1 MNLDHTETQKLLRD
15 TLRGFLEA
23 EVPFAQVREC
33 EIERK
38 TDAKLWAQIAQQ
50 GYLGLP
56 FPADIGGGDGGL
68 VEAGILV
75 EEVARRA
82 AVVPIVEVVAAA
94 LTLHRKCDCP
104 GAPAVV
110 ENVLAGSAIVVPA
123 VLEASDSFEEFALE
137 ADSEGVLR
145 GEKLYVDYAE
155 VATHHLVVARDADG
169 LALYTV
175 GTDDP
180 AVKCEALTPMGRTPQ
195 SRVRYDGAQG
205 KRAGGP
211 DAVAYLIQ
219 VARALTCAQ
228 ILACIDSSLE
238 QTVAY
243 TNVREQ
249 FGRPLATFQAV
260 QHHAANMGM
269 HAESSRFLV
278 YEALDCLER
287 GDATEEQIALV
298 KASLSRAVPDV
309 VMTGHQL
316 HGGQGYIEENDLY
329 FFTIR
334 GKDRA
339 LAWGTAEECLE
350 IVARSVEEKAR
361 WL

>member
-1 MNLDHTETQKLLRD
+1 MNLEPTETQQLLRD

-23 EVPFAQVREC
+23 EVPFSQVREC
-33 EIERK
+33 ELEKK
-38 TDAKLWAQIAQQ
+38 TDTKLWAQLAEQ
-50 GYLGLP
+50 GYLGLA
-56 FPADIGGGDGGL
+56 FPADVGGGDGGL

-75 EEVARRA
+75 EEVCRRA
-82 AVVPIVEVVAAA
+82 AVVPIVEVMAAA
-94 LTLHRKCDCP
+94 LTLGRKCDGP
-104 GAPAVV
+104 GAPHVV
-110 ENVLAGSAIVVPA
+110 ENVLAGNAIVVPA
-123 VLEASDSFEEFALE
+123 VLEANDSFEEFTLE
-137 ADSEGVLR
+137 ADADGVLR

-155 VATHHLVVARDADG
+155 AATHHLVVAKDVDG
-169 LALYTV
+169 LALYTIDV
-175 GTDDP
+175 SDP
-180 AVKCEALTPMGRTPQ
+180 AVKCEPIATMGRTPQ
-195 SRVRYDGAQG
+195 SRVRYDGVQG
-205 KRAGGP
+205 KRAGGA
-211 DAVAYLIQ
+211 DAVSYLIQ

-228 ILACIDSSLE
+228 ILACMDSSLE

-249 FGRPLATFQAV
+249 FGHPLATFQAV
-260 QHHAANMGM
+260 QHHGADMAM
-269 HAESSRFLV
+269 HCEASRFLT
-278 YEALDCLER
+278 YEALDGLER
-287 GDATEEQIALV
+287 GEASEEQVAIA
-298 KASLSRAVPDV
+298 KASLSRAVSAV

-350 IVARSVEEKAR
+350 IVARSVEDKAR

>member
-1 MNLDHTETQKLLRD
+1 MNLDLTETQELLRD

-23 EVPFAQVREC
+23 EVPFSQVREC
-33 EIERK
+33 EVEKK
-38 TDAKLWAQIAQQ
+38 TDTKLWGQLVEQ

-56 FPADIGGGDGGL
+56 FPSEIGGGDGGL

-75 EEVARRA
+75 EEVCRRA
-82 AVVPIVEVVAAA
+82 AVVPIVEVMAAA
-94 LTLHRKCDCP
+94 LTLHRECDCAGEP
-104 GAPAVV
+104 RWV
-110 ENVLAGSAIVVPA
+110 ERILSGDAIVVPA
-123 VLEASDSFEEFALE
+123 VLEANDSFQEFALE
-137 ADSEGVLR
+137 ADAGGLLR
-145 GEKLYVDYAE
+145 GEKLFVDYAE
-155 VATHHLVVARDADG
+155 AASHHLVVARDAEG
-169 LALYTV
+169 AALYTV
-175 GTDDP
+175 DAGDP
-180 AVKCEALTPMGRTPQ
+180 ALKCEPIATMGRTPQ

-205 KRAGGP
+205 QKAGGAE
-211 DAVAYLIQ
+211 AVAYLIQ

-228 ILACIDSSLE
+228 ILACMDSSLE

-249 FGRPLATFQAV
+249 FGQPLATFQAV
-260 QHHAANMGM
+260 QHHAANMDL
-269 HAESSRFLV
+269 HCESSRFLA

-287 GDATEEQIALV
+287 GAATEEQIAIA
-298 KASLSRAVPDV
+298 KASLSRAVSEV

-334 GKDRA
+334 CKDRA
-339 LAWGTAEECLE
+339 LAWGSSEECLE
-350 IVARSVEEKAR
+350 IVARNVEEKAR

>member
-1 MNLDHTETQKLLRD
+1 MDLDYTETQELLRD

-23 EVPFAQVREC
+23 EVPFSQVREC
-33 EIERK
+33 EIEKRS
-38 TDAKLWAQIAQQ
+38 DDKLWAQLVEH

-56 FPADIGGGDGGL
+56 FPSTIGGGDGGF
-68 VEAGILV
+68 VEAGILI
-75 EEVARRA
+75 EEVSRRA
-82 AVVPIVEVVAAA
+82 AVVPIVEVLTAAI
-94 LTLHRKCDCP
+94 TLQRHCP
-104 GAPAVV
+104 GSSEVV
-110 ENVLAGSAIVVPA
+110 GDILNGSAIVVPA
-123 VLEASDSFEEFALE
+123 VLEANDSFDSFELAAS
-137 ADSEGVLR
+137 ADGALR
-145 GEKLYVDYAE
+145 GEKRFVDYAA
-155 VATHHLVVARDADG
+155 VATHHLVSAVGAEGPGLYLVDAR
-169 LALYTV
+169 
-175 GTDDP
+175 DP
-180 AVKCEALTPMGRTPQ
+180 AVKCEPIPTLGRTPQ
-195 SRVRYDGAQG
+195 SVVRYDGAASIRVG
-205 KRAGGP
+205 ER
-211 DAVAYLIQ
+211 DAAAALVQIG
-219 VARALTCAQ
+219 RALTCVQ
-228 ILACIDSSLE
+228 LLACMDASLE

-249 FGRPLATFQAV
+249 FGRPLSTFQAV
-260 QHHAANMGM
+260 QHHAADMGM

-287 GDATEEQIALV
+287 DVATDEQIAV
-298 KASLSRAVPDV
+298 TKASLSRAVPDV

-350 IVARSVEEKAR
+350 IVAANVEDKAQ

>member
-1 MNLDHTETQKLLRD
+1 MELDLTETQELLRD

-23 EVPFAQVREC
+23 EVPFSQVREC
-33 EIERK
+33 EIEKK
-38 TDAKLWAQIAQQ
+38 TDTRLWAQLAEQ

-56 FPADIGGGDGGL
+56 FPSEMAGGDGGL
-68 VEAGILV
+68 VEAGLLV
-75 EEVARRA
+75 EEVSRRA
-82 AVVPIVEVVAAA
+82 ALVPIVEVMAAS
-94 LTLHRKCDCP
+94 LTLKRKCS
-104 GAPAVV
+104 GATQLL
-110 ENVLAGSAIVVPA
+110 ESVLSGSAIVVPA
-123 VLEASDSFEEFALE
+123 VLEANDSFESFALE
-137 ADSEGVLR
+137 ADAEGVLR
-145 GEKLYVDYAE
+145 GEKFFVDYAE
-155 VATHHLVVARDADG
+155 AASHHLVVARDAKG
-169 LALYTV
+169 PALYLV
-175 GTDDP
+175 DSAAP
-180 AVKCEALTPMGRTPQ
+180 AVKCEPIETMGRTPQ
-195 SRVRYDGAQG
+195 SRVRYDGAAG
-205 KRAGGP
+205 TRAGGA
-211 DAVAYLIQ
+211 DAVDYLIQ
-219 VARALTCAQ
+219 IARALTCAQ
-228 ILACIDSSLE
+228 ILACMDSSLE

-260 QHHAANMGM
+260 QHHGANMGM
-269 HAESSRFLV
+269 HCESSRFLT

-287 GDATEEQIALV
+287 GDATEEQVAIA
-298 KASLSRAVPDV
+298 KASLSRAIPDV

-350 IVARSVEEKAR
+350 IVARSAEEKSR

>member
-1 MNLDHTETQKLLRD
+1 MNLDPTDTQELLRN

-23 EVPFAQVREC
+23 EVPFSQVREC
-33 EIERK
+33 EIEQK
-38 TDAKLWAQIAQQ
+38 VDTKLWAQLAEQ

-56 FPADIGGGDGGL
+56 FPSEIGGGDGGL
-68 VEAGILV
+68 VEAGILI

-82 AVVPIVEVVAAA
+82 AVVPIVETIAAA
-94 LTLHRKCDCP
+94 LTLQRKCDCP
-104 GAPAVV
+104 GASAVV
-110 ENVLAGSAIVVPA
+110 ENVLAGSATVVPA
-123 VLEASDSFEEFALE
+123 VLEANDSYEEFALE
-137 ADSEGVLR
+137 ADAEGVLR
-145 GEKLYVDYAE
+145 GEKLFVDYAE

-175 GTDDP
+175 PTANP
-180 AVKCEALTPMGRTPQ
+180 AVKCEPIATMGRTPQ
-195 SRVRYDGAQG
+195 SRVRYDGAVG

-228 ILACIDSSLE
+228 ILACMDCALE

-260 QHHAANMGM
+260 QHHGANMGI
-269 HAESSRFLV
+269 HCESSRFLT

-287 GDATEEQIALV
+287 GDSTEEQIAIA
-298 KASLSRAVPDV
+298 KASLSRAIPDV

-350 IVARSVEEKAR
+350 IVARSAEEKAR

>member
-1 MNLDHTETQKLLRD
+1 MNLDPTETQELLRN

-23 EVPFAQVREC
+23 EVPFSQVREC
-33 EIERK
+33 EIEQK
-38 TDAKLWAQIAQQ
+38 ADTKLWGQLAEQ

-56 FPADIGGGDGGL
+56 FPAEIGGADGGL

-82 AVVPIVEVVAAA
+82 AVVPIVETIAAA
-94 LTLHRKCDCP
+94 LTLQRKCDGP
-104 GAPAVV
+104 GASGIV
-110 ENVLAGSAIVVPA
+110 EGVLAGNTIVVPA
-123 VLEASDSFEEFALE
+123 VLESNDSFEEFSLE

-145 GEKLYVDYAE
+145 GEKFFVDYGE
-155 VATHHLVVARDADG
+155 VATHHLVVARDAQG

-175 GTDDP
+175 SATDP
-180 AVKCEALTPMGRTPQ
+180 AVKCEPIATMGRTPQ
-195 SRVRYDGAQG
+195 SRVRYDGAAG
-205 KRAGGP
+205 KRAGGA

-219 VARALTCAQ
+219 VARTLTCAQ
-228 ILACIDSSLE
+228 ILACMDSSLE

-260 QHHAANMGM
+260 QHHGANMGM
-269 HAESSRFLV
+269 HCESSRFLT

-287 GDATEEQIALV
+287 GDSTEEQIAIA
-298 KASLSRAVPDV
+298 KASLSRAIPDV

-350 IVARSVEEKAR
+350 IVAKSAEEKAR